1 MAKIE
6 IVGVIGQDY
15 FYSDFLTDYANAK
28 QQGLIELHIDS
39 LGGSVVEGFAIAD
52 FIKQHSADFLSV
64 TNSGNIASIAT
75 TIFFALPFEKRTY
88 DINKGFFVIH
98 NPFVPNETIED
109 TTAQGLSDA
118 SEKLKEIEDKMVMDI
133 VKATGADKE
142 AVKALMLVDKPLTIE
157 QIKAFNI
164 ANVEELRVVAFF
176 NQDNNNNK
184 MNKMNV
190 LSLQMSLSD
199 KQKQIYELIRP
210 LENNLE
216 GKWVYLEDVYD
227 DHFIYSFGGEFF
239 KQQYQLNEEA
249 KISLIGTPIKV
260 LPYWYTLEEK
270 NKIEENVNSLLKNK
284 KQMKNEE
291 KTVLDKIL
299 AIFKKENA
307 VALYVTDAEG
317 NQINFPD
324 VEEGTELKVGDKAD
338 GNVTGDVLLAD
349 GRTLVMADGVITEIK
364 EKEEEEV
371 EVEETPNVELEALRA
386 ENKELKKQLQSKVA
400 ALKNIESKVIAL
412 KADQV
417 PYNGEVNK
425 TRRLNEYLK

>member
-6 IVGVIGQDY
+6 IIGVIGQNY

-28 QQGLIELHIDS
+28 QQGLIELHINS

-52 FIKQHSADFLSV
+52 FIKLHSADFLSV

-98 NPFVPNETIED
+98 NPFVPNEAIEN

-118 SEKLKEIEDKMVMDI
+118 SEKLKEIEDRMVNDV

-142 AVKALMLVDKPLTIE
+142 AVKALMIVDKPLTIE

-176 NQDNNNNK
+176 NQDNNKNE
-184 MNKMNV
+184 MNKNEV
-190 LSLQMSLSD
+190 EEIVT
-199 KQKQIYELIRP
+199 KA
-210 LENNLE
+210 NNSML
-216 GKWVYLEDVYD
+216 DA
-227 DHFIYSFGGEFF
+227 IIAFF
-239 KQQYQLNEEA
+239 K
-249 KISLIGTPIKV
+249 KKV
-260 LPYWYTLEEK
+260 
-270 NKIEENVNSLLKNK
+270 
-284 KQMKNEE
+284 
-291 KTVLDKIL
+291 
-299 AIFKKENA
+299 

-317 NQINFPD
+317 NQVNFPD

-349 GRTLVMADGVITEIK
+349 GRTLVMVDGVIAEIK
-364 EKEEEEV
+364 EKVVEEEEA
-371 EVEETPNVELEALRA
+371 PNQELEEAKAKIADL
-386 ENKELKKQLQSKVA
+386 EKQLQAKVV
-400 ALKNIESKVIAL
+400 ALKNIESKVVAL
-412 KADQV
+412 KAD
-417 PYNGEVNK
+417 PAPSNEEGTK
-425 TRRLNEYLK
+425 TRKLNEYLK

>member
-1 MAKIE
+1 MAKID
-6 IVGVIGQDY
+6 IVGVIGQNY

-28 QQGLIELHIDS
+28 QQGLIELHINS

-52 FIKQHSADFLSV
+52 FIKQHSADFLCV

-98 NPFVPNETIED
+98 NPFVPNEAIEN
-109 TTAQGLSDA
+109 TTAQGLSEA
-118 SEKLKEIEDKMVMDI
+118 SEKLKEIEDKIVIDI

-142 AVKALMLVDKPLTIE
+142 AVKALMIVDKPLTIE

-176 NQDNNNNK
+176 KPENNNNE
-184 MNKMNV
+184 MNTKEVEEIVSKANE
-190 LSLQMSLSD
+190 SL
-199 KQKQIYELIRP
+199 
-210 LENNLE
+210 
-216 GKWVYLEDVYD
+216 
-227 DHFIYSFGGEFF
+227 
-239 KQQYQLNEEA
+239 
-249 KISLIGTPIKV
+249 
-260 LPYWYTLEEK
+260 
-270 NKIEENVNSLLKNK
+270 
-284 KQMKNEE
+284 
-291 KTVLDKIL
+291 LDKIK
-299 AIFKKENA
+299 AVFTKKI

-324 VEEGTELKVGDKAD
+324 VEEGTELKVGDKTD
-338 GNVTGDVLLAD
+338 GTVTGDVLLAD
-349 GRTLVMADGVITEIK
+349 GRTLVMVDGVITEIK
-364 EKEEEEV
+364 EKEV

-386 ENKELKKQLQSKVA
+386 ENKELKKQLQSKVV

-412 KADQV
+412 KADQA
-417 PYNGEVNK
+417 PSNEEGNK

>member
-28 QQGLIELHIDS
+28 QQGLIELHINS

-98 NPFVPNETIED
+98 NPFVPNESIEN

-118 SEKLKEIEDKMVMDI
+118 SEELKEIEDKMVMDI

-142 AVKALMLVDKPLTIE
+142 AVKALMIVDKPLTIE

-176 NQDNNNNK
+176 NPDNNNNNK

-190 LSLQMSLSD
+190 LSLQISLND
-199 KQKQIYELIRP
+199 KESQIYELIRP

-227 DHFIYSFGGEFF
+227 DYFIYALGGEFF

-270 NKIEENVNSLLKNK
+270 NKIEANVNSLFKNK

-324 VEEGTELKVGDKAD
+324 VEEGTELKVGDKTD

-349 GRTLVMADGVITEIK
+349 GRTLVMVDGVITEIK
-364 EKEEEEV
+364 EKEEEEN
-371 EVEETPNVELEALRA
+371 PNEELEALRA
-386 ENKELKKQLQSKVA
+386 ENKELKKQLQSKVM

-412 KADQV
+412 KAD
-417 PYNGEVNK
+417 PAPSNGEVNK
-425 TRRLNEYLK
+425 TRRLSEYLK

>member
-6 IVGVIGQDY
+6 ITGVIGKNY

-28 QQGLIELHIDS
+28 QQGLIELHINS

-52 FIKQHSADFLSV
+52 FIKLHSADFLSV

-98 NPFVPNETIED
+98 NPFVPNEAIEN

-118 SEKLKEIEDKMVMDI
+118 SEKLKEIEDRMVNDI

-142 AVKALMLVDKPLTIE
+142 AIKALMAVDKPLTIE

-176 NQDNNNNK
+176 NPDNNNKNE
-184 MNKMNV
+184 MNKNEV
-190 LSLQMSLSD
+190 EEIVT
-199 KQKQIYELIRP
+199 KA
-210 LENNLE
+210 NN
-216 GKWVYLEDVYD
+216 
-227 DHFIYSFGGEFF
+227 S
-239 KQQYQLNEEA
+239 
-249 KISLIGTPIKV
+249 
-260 LPYWYTLEEK
+260 
-270 NKIEENVNSLLKNK
+270 
-284 KQMKNEE
+284 M
-291 KTVLDKIL
+291 LDTIIAL
-299 AIFKKENA
+299 FKKKV

-324 VEEGTELKVGDKAD
+324 VEEGTELKVGDKAE
-338 GNVTGDVLLAD
+338 GNVTGDILLAD
-349 GRTLVMADGVITEIK
+349 GRTLVMVDGVITEIK
-364 EKEEEEV
+364 EKEELIEE
-371 EVEETPNVELEALRA
+371 EPNLELEALKA
-386 ENKELKKQLQSKVA
+386 ENEELKKQLQAKVL

-412 KADQV
+412 KAD
-417 PYNGEVNK
+417 PAPSNEEGTK
-425 TRRLNEYLK
+425 TRKLTEYLK

>member
-1 MAKIE
+1 MAKID
-6 IVGVIGQDY
+6 IIGVIGQDY

-28 QQGLIELHIDS
+28 QQGLIELHINS

-98 NPFVPNETIED
+98 NPFVPNEAIEN
-109 TTAQGLSDA
+109 TTAQGLSEA
-118 SEKLKEIEDKMVMDI
+118 SEKLKEIEDKIVIDI

-142 AVKALMLVDKPLTIE
+142 AVKALMFVDKPLTIE

-176 NQDNNNNK
+176 NQDNNNNE
-184 MNKMNV
+184 MNTKEVEEIVSKANE
-190 LSLQMSLSD
+190 SL
-199 KQKQIYELIRP
+199 
-210 LENNLE
+210 
-216 GKWVYLEDVYD
+216 
-227 DHFIYSFGGEFF
+227 
-239 KQQYQLNEEA
+239 
-249 KISLIGTPIKV
+249 
-260 LPYWYTLEEK
+260 
-270 NKIEENVNSLLKNK
+270 
-284 KQMKNEE
+284 
-291 KTVLDKIL
+291 LDKIK
-299 AIFKKENA
+299 AVFTKKI

-324 VEEGTELKVGDKAD
+324 VEEGTELKVGDKTD

-364 EKEEEEV
+364 EKEVEEV

-386 ENKELKKQLQSKVA
+386 ENKELKKQLQSKVV
-400 ALKNIESKVIAL
+400 ALKSIESKVIAL
-412 KADQV
+412 KADTAPSNQEG
-417 PYNGEVNK
+417 NQ

>member
-6 IVGVIGQDY
+6 ITGVIGKDY

-28 QQGLIELHIDS
+28 QQGLIELQINS

-52 FIKQHSADFLSV
+52 FIKLHSADFLSV

-98 NPFVPNETIED
+98 NPFVPNEAIEN

-118 SEKLKEIEDKMVMDI
+118 SEKLREIEDKIVIDI

-142 AVKALMLVDKPLTIE
+142 AVKALMIVDKPLTIE

-176 NQDNNNNK
+176 NPDNNNNE
-184 MNKMNV
+184 MNKNEV
-190 LSLQMSLSD
+190 EEIVSKANASL
-199 KQKQIYELIRP
+199 
-210 LENNLE
+210 
-216 GKWVYLEDVYD
+216 
-227 DHFIYSFGGEFF
+227 
-239 KQQYQLNEEA
+239 
-249 KISLIGTPIKV
+249 
-260 LPYWYTLEEK
+260 
-270 NKIEENVNSLLKNK
+270 
-284 KQMKNEE
+284 
-291 KTVLDKIL
+291 LDKIK
-299 AIFKKENA
+299 AVFTKKV

-317 NQINFPD
+317 NQVNFPD

-349 GRTLVMADGVITEIK
+349 GRTLVMVDGVITEIK
-364 EKEEEEV
+364 EKEVEEE
-371 EVEETPNVELEALRA
+371 EAPNVELEALKA
-386 ENKELKKQLQSKVA
+386 ENQELKKQLQAKVV
-400 ALKNIESKVIAL
+400 ALKNIESKVVAL
-412 KADQV
+412 KADTA
-417 PYNGEVNK
+417 PSNEEGTK
-425 TRRLNEYLK
+425 TRKLTEYLK